1 VSSQPAFRRVELR
14 GSIRRPRYRKWRP
27 SVELDVLDHLNFNSR
42 KIAAMR
48 ALLFVEHA
56 ALAW

>member
-1 VSSQPAFRRVELR
+1 VELH
-14 GSIRRPRYRKWRP
+14 
-27 SVELDVLDHLNFNSR
+27 VLDHLNFNSR

-56 ALAW
+56 ALA